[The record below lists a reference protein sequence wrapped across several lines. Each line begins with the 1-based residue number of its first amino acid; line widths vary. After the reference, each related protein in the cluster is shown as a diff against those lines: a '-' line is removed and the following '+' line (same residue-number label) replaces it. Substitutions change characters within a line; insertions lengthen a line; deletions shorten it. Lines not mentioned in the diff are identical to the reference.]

1 MEEALGGSLLE
12 ALDGQQLNCLNEDA
26 QHTLKSILQDKKL
39 NSSSNYLLS
48 DADEQLILNIPF
60 NQVVRIRALV
70 IKSAGEP
77 EQRPRRIKLFVNRP
91 TLGFEDAMDASEP
104 EAVQIVELTDEQVAE
119 GKRIPL
125 RFVRFQNVNSLH
137 IFVETNGGD
146 DMTRIDA
153 IDVIGAQAQGTR
165 DLSGLKVVED

>member
-12 ALDGQQLNCLNEDA
+12 ALDSQQLNCLNEGA
-26 QHTLKSILQDKKL
+26 PYTLKSILQDKKL

-48 DADEQLILNIPF
+48 DADEQLILNVPF
-60 NQVVRIRALV
+60 NQVVRIRALI

-77 EQRPRRIKLFVNRP
+77 EQRPRRIKLFINRP
-91 TLGFEDAMDASEP
+91 TLGFEDATDAREP
-104 EAVQIVELTDEQVAE
+104 EAAQIIELTDEQVAE

-125 RFVRFQNVNSLH
+125 RFVRFQSVNSLH

-146 DMTRIDA
+146 DATRIDA
-153 IDVIGAQAQGTR
+153 VDVIGVQAQGTR